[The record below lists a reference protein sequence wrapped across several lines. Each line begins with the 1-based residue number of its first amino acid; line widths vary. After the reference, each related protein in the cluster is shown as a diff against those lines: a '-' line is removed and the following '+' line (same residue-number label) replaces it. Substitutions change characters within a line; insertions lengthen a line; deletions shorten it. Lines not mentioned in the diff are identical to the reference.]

1 MPDETLALRLK
12 ALRKRQGLSL
22 EKVGDSVGVS
32 TNSVYKWEHELAH
45 PSAKNLSA
53 LADFFGVEPVFL
65 AYGVTESRTP
75 HDELIQ
81 MVRLL
86 NDSEAALLLSLVN
99 KMLSPRTDLEVVG
112 E

>member
-1 MPDETLALRLK
+1 M
-12 ALRKRQGLSL
+12 
-22 EKVGDSVGVS
+22 
-32 TNSVYKWEHELAH
+32 
-45 PSAKNLSA
+45 
-53 LADFFGVEPVFL
+53 FL

-99 KMLSPRTDLEVVG
+99 KMLSPRADLEVVG

>member
-1 MPDETLALRLK
+1 MANETLASRLK
-12 ALRKRQGLSL
+12 ALRKKQGLSL

-45 PSAKNLSA
+45 PSAKNLSV
-53 LADFFGVEPVFL
+53 LADFFAVEPVFL

-81 MVRLL
+81 KVGLL
-86 NDSEAALLLSLVN
+86 NNSEAALLLSLVN
-99 KMLSPRTDLEVVG
+99 KMLSPRTDLEVVS